1 MQLWEGYKMTVLREV
16 SELLYPSVAA
26 TVASLGIDTA
36 DGGKDAGLAKLA
48 LRLARVIDQTPDGKE
63 HVSALW
69 HLGAELRACLESLG
83 GSPAARAAMKT
94 PKPADAKPSGL
105 AALRAARA

>member
-1 MQLWEGYKMTVLREV
+1 MVRDV
-16 SELLYPSVAA
+16 SERLYPSVSAA
-26 TVASLGIDTA
+26 IASLGIDTA
-36 DGGKDAGLAKLA
+36 DGGKDAGIAKLA

-83 GSPAARAAMKT
+83 GSPAARAAMKQ
-94 PKPADAKPSGL
+94 PKPANAKPTGL
-105 AALRAARA
+105 AKLRAAHSA